1 MYAFWDFSQ
10 SYRGPIGGNKLSMLN
25 PAIPKSSKQKVTK
38 IYFNRCFS
46 STPKII
52 QRFLSDNK
60 SPKFKIY
67 ISHVC
72 SNDYLEEAADYFE
85 VEPDYE
91 GEDYANY
98 CLDFCRKHDINIFV
112 PRYHV
117 NTLIDFKEQFE
128 QLGVK
133 VMFVGNS
140 TTYKLLDDKL
150 KTYATLKDTDIV
162 GIPKAFCVSSYK
174 DFQKAYHEIAKS
186 NNSSCLKPIS
196 GIGGDG
202 FKQILEEMTEV
213 EELYKTTGTSI
224 AKDRIVRILQNSR
237 NVKPFMVMEYLAGDE
252 FSIDCL
258 GNDGE
263 LIAAIP
269 RRKLDLYRQ
278 NIEYREDLIA
288 LAQKL
293 TKEFSLNYLYN
304 IQVKYHKGKAYLIEI
319 NTRMSAGI
327 HKSCYTGV
335 NFLNLAIKLIMGET
349 VKAPSNIRWDF
360 QIRTNEKY
368 DIVDLSN

>member
-1 MYAFWDFSQ
+1 
-10 SYRGPIGGNKLSMLN
+10 MLN
-25 PAIPKSSKQKVTK
+25 PAILESSKQKVIK

-60 SPKFKIY
+60 SPQFKIY

-72 SNDYLEEAADYFE
+72 ANDYLEEVADYFE
-85 VEPDYE
+85 VEPDCE
-91 GEDYANY
+91 GEDYPNY
-98 CLDFCRKHDINIFV
+98 CLEFCRKHDINIFI
-112 PRYHV
+112 PRYQV
-117 NTLIDFKEQFE
+117 NTLIDFKEQFA

-150 KTYATLKDTDIV
+150 KTYARLKDTDIV
-162 GIPKAFCVSSYK
+162 AIPKAFCVSSYN
-174 DFQKAYHEIAKS
+174 DFQKAYHAIVKS
-186 NNSSCLKPIS
+186 NNRSCLKPIS

-213 EELYKTTGTSI
+213 DELYKTTGTSI

-258 GNDGE
+258 GNNGE

-293 TKEFSLNYLYN
+293 TKEFSLSYLYN

-349 VKAPSNIRWDF
+349 VEAPSNIRWDF